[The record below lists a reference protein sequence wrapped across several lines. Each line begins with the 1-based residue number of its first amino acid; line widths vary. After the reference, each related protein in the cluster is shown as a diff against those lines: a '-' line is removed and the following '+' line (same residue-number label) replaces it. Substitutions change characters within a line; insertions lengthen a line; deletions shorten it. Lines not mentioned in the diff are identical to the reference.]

1 MIIFLYGFRL
11 NVLVV
16 GLNEG
21 KIQLYAYGIAAIG
34 EVDMSQ
40 VSQQSHS
47 TKGGMV
53 VFCLKYSLVGVALIT
68 NLLYLGGGYGFC
80 IRIFSSWRGFNS
92 KVTLLDGLF
101 WCFV

>member
-47 TKGGMV
+47 TKEV
-53 VFCLKYSLVGVALIT
+53 NTTSCSIT
-68 NLLYLGGGYGFC
+68 TLLSPGDITTLLYP
-80 IRIFSSWRGFNS
+80 R
-92 KVTLLDGLF
+92 
-101 WCFV
+101 